1 MCSLSEKVGLAV
13 RWFSLAALLCF
24 FCFFHSSLPASEER
38 FALATLSYSMAAPD
52 PLEQSDASSAIWL
65 EKSLKTALA
74 EGKNSEAQSQLHSL
88 LKQSQ
93 INPDILLKAGI
104 DFAQKGL
111 YDDAALAFGRCAQEH
126 PKIFEAHY
134 DLALAEF
141 GLRHYAR
148 AFSVLRSAQA
158 RSREEQLRLF
168 YLRGKI
174 ENALGQSREADRDLT
189 AAFSADPSNEN
200 YALDLGLYDL
210 EHNAYPEAAKVF
222 AQARIFH
229 PHSAFAGLGLALGQY
244 LSGRIPSCILICH
257 KLLSEHPTFVPA
269 RTLLA
274 FALYMHGS
282 FREAEAVAKEGLT
295 YPGRHPY
302 LNYIDVAIL
311 LKLQSQD
318 YKRMLA
324 EIDTAERQIPACSLC
339 YLAQSK
345 IDEAR
350 GATRSA
356 VEDLKE
362 AVRLDPVFA
371 DAWYRLAA
379 LYDQTGQHEKS
390 AQARARFTALKAAKS
405 EQESDM
411 LRSAF
416 MRALAQGEP

>member
-1 MCSLSEKVGLAV
+1 VCSPSEKVGLAV
-13 RWFSLAALLCF
+13 RWLSLAALIC
-24 FCFFHSSLPASEER
+24 CFHSSLPASVEG
-38 FALATLSYSMAAPD
+38 FVFAAPFYLITAPFPFEQGD
-52 PLEQSDASSAIWL
+52 AGTAISLESSL
-65 EKSLKTALA
+65 ETALA
-74 EGKNSEAQSQLHSL
+74 EGRNSKAQALLHSL

-93 INPDILLKAGI
+93 INPDILLRAGVA
-104 DFAQKGL
+104 FAQKGL
-111 YDDAALAFGRCAQEH
+111 YDGAALAFRRCAQEH
-126 PKIFEAHY
+126 PEIFEAHY

-141 GLRHYAR
+141 GLRQYAQ
-148 AFSVLRSAQA
+148 AFSTLESTQA

-174 ENALGQSREADRDLT
+174 ENALGQSREAKRDLT

-222 AQARIFH
+222 AEAREFQ
-229 PHSAFAGLGLALGQY
+229 PHSAFATLGLALGQY
-244 LSGRIPSCILICH
+244 LSGRIPGCILTCH
-257 KLLSEHPTFVPA
+257 KLLSEHPAFAPA

-274 FALYMHGS
+274 FALYMRGS
-282 FREAEAVAKEGLT
+282 FQEAEAVAREGLT
-295 YPGRHPY
+295 YPGPHPY
-302 LNYIDVAIL
+302 LNYIDVVTL

-350 GATRSA
+350 GTTGSA
-356 VEDLKE
+356 VKDLEE
-362 AVRLDPVFA
+362 AVRLDPAFS

-379 LYDQTGQHEKS
+379 LYDQTGEHEK
-390 AQARARFTALKAAKS
+390 AVQARAHFTALKAAKS
-405 EQESDM
+405 QKESDM

-416 MRALAQGEP
+416 MRALAGGEQ

>member
-1 MCSLSEKVGLAV
+1 VCSLSEKVGLAV
-13 RWFSLAALLCF
+13 RWFFLATLLYF
-24 FCFFHSSLPASEER
+24 FCFFHSSLPASEEH
-38 FALATLSYSMAAPD
+38 FVLATLSYSAAAPAAF
-52 PLEQSDASSAIWL
+52 EQSNASSAIWL
-65 EKSLKTALA
+65 GKSLEAALA
-74 EGKNSEAQSQLHSL
+74 EGRNSEAQSQLHSL
-88 LKQSQ
+88 LKKSQ

-104 DFAQKGL
+104 HFAQKGL

-126 PKIFEAHY
+126 PEIFEAHY

-141 GLRHYAR
+141 GLRHYGR
-148 AFSVLRSAQA
+148 AFSVLESAQA
-158 RSREEQLRLF
+158 RSREEKLRLF

-174 ENALGQSREADRDLT
+174 ENALGQSREAKRDLT
-189 AAFSADPSNEN
+189 AAFVADPSNEN

-210 EHNAYPEAAKVF
+210 EHNAYPEAVKVF
-222 AQARIFH
+222 AQAQTFH
-229 PHSAFAGLGLALGQY
+229 PHSVFAGLGLALAQY
-244 LSGRIPSCILICH
+244 LSGRIPGCILTCH
-257 KLLSEHPTFVPA
+257 KLLSEHPAFAPA

-274 FALYMHGS
+274 FALYMQGS
-282 FREAEAVAKEGLT
+282 FQEAEAVAREGLT
-295 YPGRHPY
+295 YPGPHPY

-350 GATRSA
+350 RAKGSA
-356 VEDLKE
+356 VEDLEE
-362 AVRLDPVFA
+362 AVRLDPAFS

-379 LYDQTGQHEKS
+379 LYDQTGQQEKA

-405 EQESDM
+405 EQESEM